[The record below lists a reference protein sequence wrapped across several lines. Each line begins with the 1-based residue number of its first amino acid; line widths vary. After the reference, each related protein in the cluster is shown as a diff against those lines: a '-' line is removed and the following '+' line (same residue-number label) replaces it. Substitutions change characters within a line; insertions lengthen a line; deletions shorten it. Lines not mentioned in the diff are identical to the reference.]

1 MKPETFDIAADR
13 EDILQIRLD
22 LRSIGFD
29 YRRYIWIFLA
39 LFVGVFALTYL
50 YLSSRPK
57 LYTATAIVALDARN
71 VALTPE
77 NEALVQLPQDDTPE
91 SLQVN
96 TELVLLQQVSLAE
109 RVVESLK
116 LDQHPA
122 FAPQPVDPKTAN
134 KTDTSAQSSQPAQTP
149 EEKAAQRRRAI
160 AGALLYGLKIKRQET
175 TRIVYLNYS
184 SPSPEL
190 AADVANEWSLQYI
203 AQKIDQ
209 NQAELQSAGSGM
221 AERLDKLRGEVL
233 AREEAL
239 ANYKVANN
247 LMTVGTATLTESEI
261 SALNR
266 QVASNKLDLAEQE
279 AKLATARQQLQNTG
293 VSAEMAGPVGSRVL
307 TTLRLKRAQITRQI
321 ADLQTTYGPRHPQV
335 IAAQDQLSDIDQQIR
350 TEGDRL
356 LSSLEAEVDIDRRR
370 LSQTQSS
377 LGAAT
382 GQLVYANSASA
393 GLSQLE
399 NDAAVAQEIFEHY
412 LDLYKQSLTAN
423 PAQNIHARLIS
434 LARIP
439 AAPSSPN
446 LILAFVIALGL
457 GTVAGVGGVFTRQIF
472 ETGIIAP
479 GDIGYKLG
487 LPHLATLVKVKS
499 PSKNAPPS
507 LPAPLSLPD
516 YVIQNP
522 GSAFAEGLRG
532 LRTSLLYTANDHGGI
547 IAITSPLP
555 SEGKS
560 TTSVCLA
567 RVMAMSG
574 QSVIVVE
581 CDLRRPGLSR
591 ALGRRAENG
600 LIEVL
605 QGDANLED
613 VILNDDIGVDY
624 LLAPRKDR
632 DVTGVFEAPIMDRF
646 ITYLRHKYDIVI
658 LDTPPVLAIAE
669 TQILTKFAD
678 QTIML
683 VRWAKTPMRA
693 VKAALSSLRQT
704 GGPVI
709 GIVLTQMDERLFKK
723 SSMY

>member
-57 LYTATAIVALDARN
+57 LFTATAIVALDARN

-77 NEALVQLPQDDTPE
+77 NLALVQLRQDDTPE

-122 FAPQPVDPKTAN
+122 FAPPPVDPKTAK
-134 KTDTSAQSSQPAQTP
+134 KTEVSAQPSQPAQTP
-149 EEKAAQRRRAI
+149 EEKAALRRRAI

-190 AADVANEWSLQYI
+190 AADIANEWSLQYI

-221 AERLDKLRGEVL
+221 AARLDKLRGEVL

-247 LMTVGTATLTESEI
+247 LMTVGTSTLTESEI

-279 AKLATARQQLQNTG
+279 AKLTTARQQLQNTG

-335 IAAQDQLSDIDQQIR
+335 IAAQNQLSDIDQQIR
-350 TEGDRL
+350 IEGDRL
-356 LSSLEAEVDIDRRR
+356 LSSLEAEVDVDRRR

-382 GQLVYANSASA
+382 GQLVSANSASA

-399 NDAAVAQEIFEHY
+399 NDAVAAQEVFEHY
-412 LDLYKQSLTAN
+412 LNLYKQSLTAN

-434 LARIP
+434 LARTP
-439 AAPSSPN
+439 SAPSSPN
-446 LILAFVIALGL
+446 LVMAFIIALGL
-457 GTVAGVGGVFTRQIF
+457 GTIAGVGGVFTRQIF

-499 PSKNAPPS
+499 PSKNAP
-507 LPAPLSLPD
+507 LSLPD

-522 GSAFAEGLRG
+522 GSAFAEGLRS
-532 LRTSLLYTANDHGGI
+532 LRTALLYTANDHGGI

-567 RVMAMSG
+567 RVMALSG

-591 ALGRRAENG
+591 ALGKRAENG

-613 VILNDDIGVDY
+613 VILSDDTGVDY

-709 GIVLTQMDERLFKK
+709 GIVLSQMDERLFKK

>member
-57 LYTATAIVALDARN
+57 LFTATAIVALDARN

-77 NEALVQLPQDDTPE
+77 NLALVQLRQDDTPE

-122 FAPQPVDPKTAN
+122 FAPPPVDPKTAK
-134 KTDTSAQSSQPAQTP
+134 KTEVSAQPSQPAQTP
-149 EEKAAQRRRAI
+149 GEKAALRRRAI

-190 AADVANEWSLQYI
+190 AADIANEWSLQYI

-221 AERLDKLRGEVL
+221 AARLDKLRGEVL

-247 LMTVGTATLTESEI
+247 LMTVGTSTLTESEI

-279 AKLATARQQLQNTG
+279 AKLTTARQQLQNTG

-350 TEGDRL
+350 IEGDRL
-356 LSSLEAEVDIDRRR
+356 LSSLEAEVDVDRRR

-382 GQLVYANSASA
+382 GQLVSANSASA

-399 NDAAVAQEIFEHY
+399 NDATAAQEVFEHY

-434 LARIP
+434 LARTP
-439 AAPSSPN
+439 SAPSSPN
-446 LILAFVIALGL
+446 LVMAFIIALGL
-457 GTVAGVGGVFTRQIF
+457 GTIAGVGGVFTRQIF

-499 PSKNAPPS
+499 PSKNAP
-507 LPAPLSLPD
+507 LSLPD

-522 GSAFAEGLRG
+522 GSAFAEGLRS
-532 LRTSLLYTANDHGGI
+532 LRTALLYTANDHGGI

-567 RVMAMSG
+567 RVMALSG

-591 ALGRRAENG
+591 ALGKRAENG

-613 VILNDDIGVDY
+613 VILSDDTGVDY

-709 GIVLTQMDERLFKK
+709 GIVLSQMDERLFKK

>member
-1 MKPETFDIAADR
+1 KTPPP
-13 EDILQIRLD
+13 
-22 LRSIGFD
+22 
-29 YRRYIWIFLA
+29 A
-39 LFVGVFALTYL
+39 L
-50 YLSSRPK
+50 S
-57 LYTATAIVALDARN
+57 
-71 VALTPE
+71 
-77 NEALVQLPQDDTPE
+77 
-91 SLQVN
+91 
-96 TELVLLQQVSLAE
+96 
-109 RVVESLK
+109 
-116 LDQHPA
+116 DQE
-122 FAPQPVDPKTAN
+122 Q
-134 KTDTSAQSSQPAQTP
+134 
-149 EEKAAQRRRAI
+149 AAQRRRAI
-160 AGALLYGLKIKRQET
+160 AGSLLYGLKIKRQES

-184 SPSPEL
+184 SPSPKL
-190 AADVANEWSLQYI
+190 AADIANEWGLQYI

-209 NQAELQSAGSGM
+209 NQAELQNAGSGM
-221 AERLDKLRGEVL
+221 AGRLEELRNEVI
-233 AREEAL
+233 AREQAL
-239 ANYKVANN
+239 ADYKVANN
-247 LMTVGTATLTESEI
+247 LMTAGTATLTESEI

-266 QVASNKLDLAEQE
+266 QIASHRLELAEQE
-279 AKLATARQQLQNTG
+279 ATLSTARQQLQNTG
-293 VSAEMAGPVGSRVL
+293 VSAETSGPIGSRVL

-321 ADLQTTYGPRHPQV
+321 ADLQATYGPRHPQV
-335 IAAQDQLSDIDQQIR
+335 IAAHDQLTDIDQQIR
-350 TEGDRL
+350 IEGDRI
-356 LSSLEAEVDIDRRR
+356 LSNLEAEVDIDRRR
-370 LSQTQSS
+370 LGQTQSS

-382 GQLVYANSASA
+382 GQLAAANSASA
-393 GLSQLE
+393 DLSQLE
-399 NDAAVAQEIFEHY
+399 NDAAAAQEIFEHY
-412 LDLYKQSLTAN
+412 LELYKQSLTAN
-423 PAQNIHARLIS
+423 PSQNIHARQIS

-439 AAPSSPN
+439 SEPSSPN
-446 LILAFVIALGL
+446 LVMAFVIALGL
-457 GTVAGVGGVFTRQIF
+457 GTIAGVGGVFTRQIF

-499 PSKNAPPS
+499 PAKS
-507 LPAPLSLPD
+507 APLSLPD
-516 YVIQNP
+516 YVVQNP

-567 RVMAMSG
+567 RAMALSG

-591 ALGRRAENG
+591 ALGRRADNG

-613 VILNDDIGVDY
+613 VTLSDDTGVDY

-646 ITYLRHKYDIVI
+646 VTYLRHKYDIVI

-693 VKAALSSLRQT
+693 VKAALSGLRQT

-723 SSMY
+723 STLY

>member
-57 LYTATAIVALDARN
+57 LFTATAIVALDARN

-77 NEALVQLPQDDTPE
+77 NLALVQLRQDDTPE
-91 SLQVN
+91 LLQVN

-122 FAPQPVDPKTAN
+122 FAPPPVDPKTAK
-134 KTDTSAQSSQPAQTP
+134 KTVTSAQSLQPAQTP
-149 EEKAAQRRRAI
+149 DEKAALRRRAI

-190 AADVANEWSLQYI
+190 AADIANEWSLQYI

-221 AERLDKLRGEVL
+221 AARLDKLRGEVL

-247 LMTVGTATLTESEI
+247 LMTVGTSTLTESEI

-279 AKLATARQQLQNTG
+279 AKLNTARQQLQNTG

-350 TEGDRL
+350 IEGDRL
-356 LSSLEAEVDIDRRR
+356 LSSLEAEVDVDRRR

-382 GQLVYANSASA
+382 GQLVSANSASA

-399 NDAAVAQEIFEHY
+399 NDATAAQEVFEHY
-412 LDLYKQSLTAN
+412 LNLYKQSLTAN

-434 LARIP
+434 LARTP
-439 AAPSSPN
+439 SAPSSPN
-446 LILAFVIALGL
+446 LVMAFIIALGL
-457 GTVAGVGGVFTRQIF
+457 GTIAGVGGVFTRQIF

-499 PSKNAPPS
+499 PSKNAP
-507 LPAPLSLPD
+507 LSLPD

-522 GSAFAEGLRG
+522 GSAFAEGLRS
-532 LRTSLLYTANDHGGI
+532 LRTALLYTANDHGGI

-567 RVMAMSG
+567 RVMALSG

-613 VILNDDIGVDY
+613 VILNDDTGVDY

-709 GIVLTQMDERLFKK
+709 GIVLSQMDERLFKK